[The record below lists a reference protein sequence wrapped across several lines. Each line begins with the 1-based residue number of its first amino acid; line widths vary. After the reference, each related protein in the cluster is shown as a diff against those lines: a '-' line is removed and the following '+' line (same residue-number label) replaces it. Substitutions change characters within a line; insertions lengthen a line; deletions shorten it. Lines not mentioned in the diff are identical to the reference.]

1 MIDRQLLHFVLASLA
16 VVAGCAAKEEL
27 IAKSPVVPSGIELSG
42 QWQLR
47 DDNRDT
53 VRRIGE
59 AEVEAAGGRQ
69 SVVLVRDGGKS
80 KSRRR
85 SADATTVHVFLETGK
100 SLKVT
105 QTKYALFVSFD
116 RAIVEEYR
124 FGEKRMINVG
134 PIVAD
139 RVSGWQSDHYIIETL
154 AEDGGKLIETYRLAE
169 DRSTLIRT
177 ITIFNDGEI
186 QLDIQ
191 QVFDRV

>member
-1 MIDRQLLHFVLASLA
+1 MIDRQLLYFVLASLA
-16 VVAGCAAKEEL
+16 IVAGCATKEEL

-42 QWQLR
+42 QWRLR
-47 DDNRDT
+47 DDNQDT

-69 SVVLVRDGGKS
+69 SMVLVRDRS
-80 KSRRR
+80 KNNSRRN
-85 SADATTVHVFLETGK
+85 SADTTTVHVFLETGE

-105 QTKYALFVSFD
+105 QTEYALFVSFD

-139 RVSGWQSDHYIIETL
+139 RVSGWQNTHYIIETL
-154 AEDGGKLIETYRLAE
+154 AEDGGKLIETYRLTE
-169 DRSTLIRT
+169 DRSALIRT